1 MYRFY
6 DISTKFM
13 IFFVPSCAYDLSPLS
28 SACLVNCALFS
39 LVVLDHVSTVLAYQG
54 VGESTWAGRIV
65 AYFRHDTT
73 SYPILFVP
81 STRHKCSCSYV
92 FSKQIIPAVRHFYGA
107 SHTLFVVVGAILH
120 RKIEGRDAM
129 GG

>member
-1 MYRFY
+1 MNF
-6 DISTKFM
+6 I
-13 IFFVPSCAYDLSPLS
+13 VPPCAYVLTYLSRASP
-28 SACLVNCALFS
+28 VNCELVS
-39 LVVLDHVSTVLAYQG
+39 LVGVDHVFTWLAYQ
-54 VGESTWAGRIV
+54 VIGESTWAGRIV

-81 STRHKCSCSYV
+81 STRHKCSCSYL